1 MNKILLIAL
10 SLMVQLY
17 TVNAQLSVDQY
28 GKVNIQRD
36 SLAGNASLNVG
47 NNVSGMLSLNNMSYK
62 AGIRSY
68 NNNPVLGNSIAI
80 YGEARQQVPSS
91 DYFSVGVWGMGGGGV
106 SGRNYGV
113 LASLHTGEPGAAIY
127 ATNKD
132 NTYFHLGGNYSG
144 YFYGPT
150 YIEGMV
156 YTTQGVSTVSDIRL
170 KEEIRPVSETE
181 PERGST
187 LENLT
192 GMEVLEYYVKSPREK
207 VLEMEGEQT
216 DMEGTDKTRH
226 FGLSAQEV
234 QKYYPNLVSEVENGY
249 LSLNYVELVPLLI
262 RSIQELKQELDLLK
276 GEKSTGKLHPL
287 TSGLESAMG
296 KKSML
301 FQNIPNPFREKTIIR
316 FQLADD
322 VREASIC
329 IFDMSG
335 KLLKKLP
342 VSPGMES
349 VSVNGYEL
357 GEGMFLYSLVANGVE
372 IDTKRMILSK

>member
-1 MNKILLIAL
+1 M
-10 SLMVQLY
+10 
-17 TVNAQLSVDQY
+17 
-28 GKVNIQRD
+28 
-36 SLAGNASLNVG
+36 
-47 NNVSGMLSLNNMSYK
+47 
-62 AGIRSY
+62 
-68 NNNPVLGNSIAI
+68 
-80 YGEARQQVPSS
+80 
-91 DYFSVGVWGMGGGGV
+91 
-106 SGRNYGV
+106 
-113 LASLHTGEPGAAIY
+113 
-127 ATNKD
+127 
-132 NTYFHLGGNYSG
+132 
-144 YFYGPT
+144 
-150 YIEGMV
+150 
-156 YTTQGVSTVSDIRL
+156 
-170 KEEIRPVSETE
+170 
-181 PERGST
+181 
-187 LENLT
+187 
-192 GMEVLEYYVKSPREK
+192 
-207 VLEMEGEQT
+207 
-216 DMEGTDKTRH
+216 
-226 FGLSAQEV
+226 
-234 QKYYPNLVSEVENGY
+234 VSEVENGY

-349 VSVNGYEL
+349 VSVNGYAL